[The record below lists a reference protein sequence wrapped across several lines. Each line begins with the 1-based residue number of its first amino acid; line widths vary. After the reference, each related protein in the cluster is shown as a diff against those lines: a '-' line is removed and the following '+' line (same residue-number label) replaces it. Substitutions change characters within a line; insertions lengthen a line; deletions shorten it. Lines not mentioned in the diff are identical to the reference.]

1 VTPSPD
7 APAISPRLRRLL
19 AALWISLGV
28 HLAVIALVQVAP
40 PAAMPGEESVIDARL
55 VPRQES
61 LPAEADPPP
70 APDMD
75 IAVQAPKEVPLLAP
89 SVKAEP
95 LPVASPVPQ
104 PDAPPTP
111 PPDRPEPPAAVAR
124 PADPAPASPSPEPAA
139 TPAAVPA
146 PSPLATITSSVDLTY
161 YSARD
166 VDVHPRALR
175 EIVPDYPLMADRQ
188 RLSGKV
194 RLKLKLEA
202 DGRVS
207 DIEVVSASPPDLFE
221 ASALKAFSD
230 VRFAPAQRNGHPVR
244 ALVLIEVVYDW
255 EGRPR

>member
-1 VTPSPD
+1 MSNPLD
-7 APAISPRLRRLL
+7 EPAIPPRPRRLL

-40 PAAMPGEESVIDARL
+40 PAAMRGDEPVIEARL
-55 VPRQES
+55 VSRQES
-61 LPAEADPPP
+61 PPAEAEPPP
-70 APDMD
+70 APEVEM
-75 IAVQAPKEVPLLAP
+75 VVKPPKELPLLAP
-89 SVKAEP
+89 SVMAET
-95 LPVASPVPQ
+95 LPVAPPVP
-104 PDAPPTP
+104 P
-111 PPDRPEPPAAVAR
+111 PPVQHEQ
-124 PADPAPASPSPEPAA
+124 PAPAAPSAEPAPVPPSPEPVAA
-139 TPAAVPA
+139 SPVRPTPAPI
-146 PSPLATITSSVDLTY
+146 ATITSSVDLTY

-175 EIVPDYPLMADRQ
+175 EVEPEYPYMADRK

-221 ASALKAFSD
+221 ESALKAFSD
-230 VRFAPAQRNGHPVR
+230 VRFAPAQKNGHPVR

-255 EGRPR
+255 EGRRR